1 MTLDRSELKLNL
13 KFGTILHFPI
23 SLSDN
28 LSFMLTQ
35 NSLDE
40 GRKPKKKSSLKMSTI
55 EYKPKKQSSLKM
67 STFGSGVY
75 SSGAEIYN
83 NFVKHS
89 VLERSN
95 QNFNPSQQE
104 PLKWY
109 F

>member
-40 GRKPKKKSSLKMSTI
+40 GRKPKKKSSLKMSTL
-55 EYKPKKQSSLKM
+55 ECKPKKQSSLKM
-67 STFGSGVY
+67 PTFGSGVY
-75 SSGAEIYN
+75 SSGVEIYDN
-83 NFVKHS
+83 LVEHS
-89 VLERSN
+89 GPARSN
-95 QNFNPSQQE
+95 QNINPVQQE
-104 PLKWY
+104 LMQ
-109 F
+109 